1 MQRLRPVTI
10 AAAALAAGALALGGC
25 ASEKY
30 VKDHVAVVDAKAQT
44 TQDQVTAQQQALAA
58 HDTHLGQLDQS
69 TRDALDRANAAGK
82 LAEGKFVYSTVL
94 SDDSVKFP
102 LHSAKLSAEDETRL
116 MDLAQKLKADNKNVY
131 LEIQGHT
138 DSKETG
144 KMRLG
149 QERAEAVRQFMYK
162 QGVALSRMA
171 TISYADAQPI
181 APNSTRAGRAQNRC
195 AVVVV
200 LA

>member
-1 MQRLRPVTI
+1 MHMTAPKPWMI
-10 AAAALAAGALALGGC
+10 GALLVASLGVTGC
-25 ASEKY
+25 ATHKY
-30 VKDHVAVVDAKAQT
+30 VDTHVAAVDSRITDTQGQVDAQKGQ
-44 TQDQVTAQQQALAA
+44 LSA
-58 HDTHLGQLDQS
+58 HDARLAQLDQTS
-69 TRDALDRANAAGK
+69 RDALERATAAGK

-102 LHSAKLSAEDETRL
+102 LHSAKLTPEDETRL
-116 MDLAQKLKADNKNVY
+116 TDLAQKLKADNKNVY

-138 DSKETG
+138 DSRESD

-149 QERAEAVRQFMYK
+149 QARAEAVRQFMYK

-171 TISYADAQPI
+171 TISYADQQPL
-181 APNSTRAGRAQNRC
+181 APNTTRAGRAQNRC